1 MRYLSLIVKNS
12 LRNKRRS
19 LLTISSLAMAL
30 CLLGVLMAVSFALY
44 FGQASPGQAHR
55 MVTRH
60 KVSLVVGMPQYYRE
74 KIGAIPG
81 VQSVLTSQWFQ
92 GKYKNEQQDRSLF
105 FPRFGADVER
115 IFDVYTDFR
124 MPEEQKQAFYKD
136 RTGCIV
142 SAHLAKRM
150 NFNAGDKIT
159 IVADIFPFTVDLTV
173 RGIYPSEYAIDNL
186 PF

>member
-1 MRYLSLIVKNS
+1 MRRRCLRLPSITRITRSTGFGICLRIRTSLQGS
-12 LRNKRRS
+12 RRGWTS
-19 LLTISSLAMAL
+19 CCGSSLGLADFPRRLAKL
-30 CLLGVLMAVSFALY
+30 PAVFTPA
-44 FGQASPGQAHR
+44 GHWPQGP
-55 MVTRH
+55 RH
-60 KVSLVVGMPQYYRE
+60 KSVHTGC
-74 KIGAIPG
+74 

-159 IVADIFPFTVDLTV
+159 IVGDI
-173 RGIYPSEYAIDNL
+173 
-186 PF
+186 